1 MTDNFKE
8 CNRSQDSQRA
18 SYLIPSMPG
27 QHRVQDPAPSC
38 SRSSLSP
45 AYQIMQ
51 CEGEVM
57 DEASG
62 LQQSSADL
70 FQNVSECL
78 STRSLL
84 QIQTEEFR
92 AVKSAEATEKL
103 GRSRLNTK
111 RKL

>member
-1 MTDNFKE
+1 MQPEPK
-8 CNRSQDSQRA
+8 DSQRA
-18 SYLIPSMPG
+18 SYLIPSMTG
-27 QHRVQDPAPSC
+27 QHRVPAPSC
-38 SRSSLSP
+38 SSSSLSP
-45 AYQIMQ
+45 AYQVTQ

-70 FQNVSECL
+70 FKNVSECL

-92 AVKSAEATEKL
+92 AVKSAEAAETL
-103 GRSRLNTK
+103 GQQCEEPSSPHR
-111 RKL
+111 